1 MSVTVASFRA
11 SFPEFSE
18 QTVYPDA
25 TVEFWLGLAGR
36 LLRPAAWLDLLDDGT
51 MLFVAHNLVLA
62 GSAARAATSGSAPGT
77 ASGAVSSKTVDKVSM
92 SYDTAGAMIE
102 GGGQFNLTTYGQ
114 RYLQLERV
122 VGMGGSQI

>member
-62 GSAARAATSGSAPGT
+62 GSAARAATSGSAPGI
-77 ASGAVSSKTVDKVSM
+77 ASGAVSSKTVDKVSV

-122 VGMGGSQI
+122 VGMGGTQI